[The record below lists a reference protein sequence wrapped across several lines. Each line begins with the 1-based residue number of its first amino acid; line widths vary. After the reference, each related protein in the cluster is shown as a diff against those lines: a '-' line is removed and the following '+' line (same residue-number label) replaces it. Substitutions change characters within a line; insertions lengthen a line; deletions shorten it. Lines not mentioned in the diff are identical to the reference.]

1 MRSLGKAGD
10 AMKVGLTYDLRKV
23 FLALG
28 YSEEETA
35 ELDREDT
42 IDSIAAAVQS
52 NGHTVERIG
61 HAQELVQRLAQ
72 GERWDLVFNICE
84 GLHGI
89 AREAQVPA
97 ILDVYR
103 IAYTFSDPLVMSVSL
118 HKGMTKAI
126 LQSRGIP
133 TSPYA
138 EVHRVEDCA
147 TIDLGLPMFVKPIA
161 EGTGKGVTPKSKI
174 TSRDEFAPRC
184 EELLNRYKQPVLVE
198 PFLPGREFT
207 VGIIGTGEDARVLGT
222 LEIILNSKAEPEV
235 YSYANKENCEELVAY
250 PLVLPTDP
258 LVYQAECIALD
269 AWRALGCRDAGR
281 VDLRCDADGN
291 PLVLELN
298 PLAGL
303 HPSHSDLP
311 MLATA
316 LGMPYEELIRQII
329 DSAAKRVRS

>member
-1 MRSLGKAGD
+1 
-10 AMKVGLTYDLRKV
+10 MKIGLTYDLRKV

-42 IDSIAAAVQS
+42 IDAIAAAIES
-52 NGHTVERIG
+52 SGHQVDRIG
-61 HAQELVQRLAQ
+61 HAQELVHRLAQ
-72 GERWDLVFNICE
+72 GDRWDLVFNICE

-97 ILDVYR
+97 ILDVYQ
-103 IAYTFSDPLVMSVSL
+103 IAYTFSDPLVMAVSL

-126 LQSRGIP
+126 LHSRGIP

-138 EVHRVEDCA
+138 EVQCIKDCES
-147 TIDLGLPMFVKPIA
+147 IDLGLPMFVKPIA
-161 EGTGKGVTPKSKI
+161 EGTGKGVTPQSKI
-174 TSRDEFAPRC
+174 SSRDELLPRC
-184 EELLNRYKQPVLVE
+184 EALLNRYRQPVLVE

-207 VGIIGTGEDARVLGT
+207 VGILGTGEEARVLGT

-235 YSYANKENCEELVAY
+235 YSYANKENCEELVTY

-258 LVYQAECIALD
+258 TVYQAECIALN

-303 HPSHSDLP
+303 HPFHSDLP

-316 LGMPYEELIRQII
+316 LGMPYAELIRQIVE
-329 DSAAKRVRS
+329 SAARRAIAV

>member
-1 MRSLGKAGD
+1 
-10 AMKVGLTYDLRKV
+10 MKIGLTFDLRKV

-42 IDSIAAAVQS
+42 VDSIAAAIES
-52 NGHTVERIG
+52 WGHEVDRIG
-61 HAQELVQRLAQ
+61 HGQELIKRLAA
-72 GERWDLVFNICE
+72 GDRWDLVFNICE

-97 ILDVYR
+97 ALDLYR
-103 IAYTFSDPLVMSVSL
+103 INCTFSDPLVMAVSL

-126 LQSRGIP
+126 LQSRGVP
-133 TSPYA
+133 TSPFA
-138 EVHRVEDCA
+138 EIHSPDDCDSV
-147 TIDLGLPMFVKPIA
+147 DLGYPVFVKPIA
-161 EGTGKGVTPKSKI
+161 EGTGKGVTPLSKI
-174 TSRDEFAPRC
+174 THRDELKPRC
-184 EELLNRYKQPVLVE
+184 QQLLERYKQPVLVE

-207 VGIIGTGEDARVLGT
+207 VGIVGTGNKAKVLGT
-222 LEIILNSKAEPEV
+222 LEIILNNKAEPEV
-235 YSYANKENCEELVAY
+235 YSYANKENCEELVDY
-250 PLVLPTDP
+250 PLVRPSDP
-258 LVYQAECIALD
+258 LVAKSEQIALA
-269 AWRALGCRDAGR
+269 AWQALGCRDAGR
-281 VDLRCDADGN
+281 VDIRCNAQGE

-316 LGMPYEELIRQII
+316 LNIPYRELIRMII
-329 DSAAKRVRS
+329 DSAAERNV